1 MYFFIIIHWLTKNIN
16 LDPLLL
22 LNFFNYYQTNISD
35 FQNHYNQSY
44 LLNKMKN
51 LDIFQNLNYYFLFI
65 SHCFNYIHY
74 DSIIYIIIILS
85 FLMNF
90 NIYRCYHHGPHLIII
105 LIIVFI
111 LQSFHQLFFMLQFL

>member
-1 MYFFIIIHWLTKNIN
+1 MMYFFIIIHWLTKNIN
-16 LDPLLL
+16 LNPLLL
-22 LNFFNYYQTNISD
+22 IIFFNYYQTNISD

-51 LDIFQNLNYYFLFI
+51 LHIFQNLNYYVLFI

-90 NIYRCYHHGPHLIII
+90 SIYQCYHHDPHMIII
-105 LIIVFI
+105 
-111 LQSFHQLFFMLQFL
+111 